1 MMDITNNETW
11 TKQFGVLP
19 IKLNPILAEERY
31 LMLNGGYSDFCLQ
44 SFDDSDSELDKIAW
58 SSNVKNYLKI
68 ITDDVVIRN
77 WYENKTEIVKKDK
90 VISNF
95 NQFYNYIFN
104 KSYKTESDIVPFV
117 IDLFNQLRNITQ
129 ESSEPLEALNLLFT
143 LLVSIE
149 EDYNNIDKAIWG
161 IRNVNLPHSFD
172 YFVERIRE
180 GVKTAKP
187 NLDLILRHSSGR
199 LFQEANRNV
208 ISFNPQR
215 DLFGGVSSKLITES
229 IAYTSIHYTPQY
241 LARTIVENCL
251 NNLGLTT
258 LNEISILDP
267 SCGSSE
273 FLIEILKQLKNINY
287 TGNINIKG
295 FDNSKNAIETSRFLL
310 NYENRTQWNNSLKI
324 DLRVVE
330 DSLTEDWGINNVLL
344 MNPPFTSFELIK
356 DKEIKATIKSVL
368 SDFVKSGRPNQAS
381 AFFLKAINSLS
392 ENAVFGCVLPS
403 SIFTLDIYNSLRNH
417 ISEISNF
424 KIIGKLGNYVFE
436 DALTDVSI
444 VVGTKNRI
452 SFSPKLIWTKNEK
465 GIVQEALRELRKLQ
479 ANNEIAVSKNSYS
492 IYTPEKFPILENS
505 WRIISLN
512 ENKFI
517 TDLNVYIGAR
527 KLVKLQEIFTVY
539 QGALL
544 GTKNVFTISKYEYLD
559 YSDEEKIYFRPLLN
573 NSAIS
578 KGSINITE
586 YVWYPYD
593 QNGLMIQDE
602 TELNQITFA
611 QNNLLPNKLKLQQRS
626 ENREEWW
633 ALTRPRNWQFTKK
646 KRLYSTRFGNSNSFG
661 YDNIGDAVIIE
672 GNAFFPKKEM
682 SEEDLLFYLAVFSSD
697 YFDYLLSIFSK
708 QLAGGKWYDLGN
720 NFIKKIPIPDVHSS
734 FINKSEAYFK
744 LVEIGKEL
752 SNGNTFVKTLSKNQL
767 VKFYP
772 EVRND

>member
-273 FLIEILKQLKNINY
+273 FLIEILKQLKNRNY

-479 ANNEIAVSKNSYS
+479 ANNEIAISKNSYS

>member
-1 MMDITNNETW
+1 MDISNNDTW
-11 TKQFGVLP
+11 TKQLGVLP

-68 ITDDVVIRN
+68 IADDVVIRN

-90 VISNF
+90 AISNF

-117 IDLFNQLRNITQ
+117 IDIFNQLRNITQ

-161 IRNVNLPHSFD
+161 IENVNLPHSFD

-251 NNLGLTT
+251 NNLDLNG

-273 FLIEILKQLKNINY
+273 FLIEILKQLKNRNY

-295 FDNSKNAIETSRFLL
+295 FDNSRNAIETSRFLL
-310 NYENRTQWNNSLKI
+310 NYENRTQWDNSLRI
-324 DLRVVE
+324 DLKVVD
-330 DSLTEDWGINNVLL
+330 DSLTEDWGTNDVLL

-356 DKEIKATIKSVL
+356 DKDIKAIIKSVL

-403 SIFTLDIYNSLRNH
+403 TIFTLDIYETLRNH

-436 DALTDVSI
+436 DALTDVSV
-444 VVGTKNRI
+444 VVGAKNRTN
-452 SFSPKLIWTKNEK
+452 FPPKLIWTKNEK
-465 GIVQEALRELRKLQ
+465 GVAQEALRELRKLQ
-479 ANNEIAVSKNSYS
+479 ANNEIAISKNSYS

-544 GTKNVFTISKYEYLD
+544 GAKDVFTISKYEYSD

-573 NSAIS
+573 NSAIN

-602 TELNQITFA
+602 AELNQITFA
-611 QNNLLPNKLKLQQRS
+611 QSNLLPNKLKLQQRS

-633 ALTRPRNWQFTKK
+633 ALTRPRNWQFTKER
-646 KRLYSTRFGNSNSFG
+646 RLYSTRFGNSNSFG
-661 YDNIGDAVIIE
+661 YDNVGDVVIIE

-720 NFIKKIPIPDVHSS
+720 NFIKKIPIPDAHSS
-734 FINKSEAYFK
+734 TINNSEAYFK

-772 EVRND
+772 EIRND

>member
-1 MMDITNNETW
+1 MDITNNETW

>member
-273 FLIEILKQLKNINY
+273 FLIEILKQLKNRNY

-368 SDFVKSGRPNQAS
+368 SNFVKSGRPNQAS

>member
-1 MMDITNNETW
+1 
-11 TKQFGVLP
+11 
-19 IKLNPILAEERY
+19 
-31 LMLNGGYSDFCLQ
+31 MLNGGYSDFCLQ

>member
-1 MMDITNNETW
+1 MDISNNDIW

-19 IKLNPILAEERY
+19 IKLNPVLAEERF

-44 SFDDSDSELDKIAW
+44 SFDDSDYELDKIAW
-58 SSNVKNYLKI
+58 SSNVKNFLKI
-68 ITDDVVIRN
+68 IADDVVIRN

-95 NQFYNYIFN
+95 NQFYNHIFN
-104 KSYKTESDIVPFV
+104 KSYKTESDIVPFI
-117 IDLFNQLRNITQ
+117 IDIFNQLRNITQ

-149 EDYNNIDKAIWG
+149 EDYNNIDRKIWG
-161 IRNVNLPHSFD
+161 IENIALPYSFD
-172 YFVERIRE
+172 YFVEKIRE

-215 DLFGGVSSKLITES
+215 DLFGGVSSKLTSES

-251 NNLGLTT
+251 NNLNLSA

-273 FLIEILKQLKNINY
+273 FIIEILKQLKNRNY

-295 FDNSKNAIETSRFLL
+295 FDNSRNAIETSRFLL
-310 NYENRTQWNNSLKI
+310 NYENRTQWDNILKI
-324 DLRVVE
+324 DLRVVD
-330 DSLTEDWGINNVLL
+330 DSLTEDWGTNDVLL

-356 DKEIKATIKSVL
+356 DKEIKSTIKSTL
-368 SDFVKSGRPNQAS
+368 SDFIKNGRPNLAS

-392 ENAVFGCVLPS
+392 ENAVFGCILPS
-403 SIFTLDIYNSLRNH
+403 SIFTLDIYKTLRNH
-417 ISEISNF
+417 IFEVSKF
-424 KIIGKLGNYVFE
+424 KIIGKLGNYIFE

-444 VVGTKNRI
+444 VVGAKSRI
-452 SFSPKLIWTKNEK
+452 NVPPQLIWTKNEK
-465 GIVQEALRELRKLQ
+465 GVAQEALRELRKLK
-479 ANNEIAVSKNSYS
+479 ANNENAISNNSYS
-492 IYTPEKFPILENS
+492 IYIPDKFPILENS
-505 WRIISLN
+505 WRIISLS

-517 TDLNVYIGAR
+517 ADLKIYTIAR
-527 KLVKLQEIFTVY
+527 NLLKLQELFTVY

-544 GTKNVFTISKYEYLD
+544 GAKDVFTISKKEYFD
-559 YSDEEKIYFRPLLN
+559 YPDDEKIYFRRLLN
-573 NSAIS
+573 NSAIN
-578 KGSINITE
+578 KGNINITE
-586 YVWYPYD
+586 YVWYPY
-593 QNGLMIQDE
+593 NESGLMIQDE
-602 TELNQITFA
+602 FELNRITFA
-611 QNNLLPNKLKLQQRS
+611 RNHLLPNKPKLLQRS
-626 ENREEWW
+626 ESREKWW
-633 ALTRPRNWQFTKK
+633 ALTRPRNWQFSTE

-661 YDNIGDAVIIE
+661 YDNVGDAVIIE

-697 YFDYLLSIFSK
+697 YFDHLLSVFSK

-720 NFIKKIPIPDVHSS
+720 NYIKMIPLPDAHSPN
-734 FINKSEAYFK
+734 INNSEVYYK
-744 LVEIGKEL
+744 LVEIGREL
-752 SNGNTFVKTLSKNQL
+752 SKGNMFVKTLSKNQL
-767 VKFYP
+767 VKIYP
-772 EVRND
+772 EIRND

>member
-1 MMDITNNETW
+1 M
-11 TKQFGVLP
+11 
-19 IKLNPILAEERY
+19 
-31 LMLNGGYSDFCLQ
+31 
-44 SFDDSDSELDKIAW
+44 
-58 SSNVKNYLKI
+58 
-68 ITDDVVIRN
+68 
-77 WYENKTEIVKKDK
+77 
-90 VISNF
+90 
-95 NQFYNYIFN
+95 IFN

-117 IDLFNQLRNITQ
+117 IDIFNQLRNITR

-161 IRNVNLPHSFD
+161 IENVNLPHSFD

-187 NLDLILRHSSGR
+187 NLDIILRHSSGR

-215 DLFGGVSSKLITES
+215 DLFGGVSSKLITQS

-251 NNLGLTT
+251 NNLELNA

-273 FLIEILKQLKNINY
+273 FLIEILKQLKNRNY
-287 TGNINIKG
+287 TGNIIIKG
-295 FDNSKNAIETSRFLL
+295 FDNSRNAIETSRFLL

-324 DLRVVE
+324 VLRVVD
-330 DSLTEDWGINNVLL
+330 DSLTEDWGINDVLL

-356 DKEIKATIKSVL
+356 DKEIKATIRTVL
-368 SDFVKSGRPNQAS
+368 NNFVKRGRPNQAS

-444 VVGTKNRI
+444 VVGAKNRMN
-452 SFSPKLIWTKNEK
+452 FLPKLIWTKNEK
-465 GIVQEALRELRKLQ
+465 GVAQEALRELRKLQ
-479 ANNEIAVSKNSYS
+479 ANNEIAISKNSYN
-492 IYTPEKFPILENS
+492 IYIPDKFPILENS

-544 GTKNVFTISKYEYLD
+544 GTKDVFTISKYEYLD
-559 YSDEEKIYFRPLLN
+559 YSDREKIYFRPLLN
-573 NSAIS
+573 NSAIN
-578 KGSINITE
+578 KGTINITE

-593 QNGLMIQDE
+593 QNGLMIHNE
-602 TELNQITFA
+602 VELNQITFA
-611 QNNLLPNKLKLQQRS
+611 QNNLFPNKLKLQQRS
-626 ENREEWW
+626 ENRKEWW
-633 ALTRPRNWQFTKK
+633 ALTRPRNWQFTKER
-646 KRLYSTRFGNSNSFG
+646 RLYSTRFGNSNSFG
-661 YDNIGDAVIIE
+661 YDKIGDAVIIE

-682 SEEDLLFYLAVFSSD
+682 SEENLLFYLAVFSSD

-708 QLAGGKWYDLGN
+708 QLAGAKWYDLGN

-734 FINKSEAYFK
+734 IINNSEAYFK

>member
-1 MMDITNNETW
+1 MDISNNNTW

-19 IKLNPILAEERY
+19 IKLNPILAEDRY

-68 ITDDVVIRN
+68 IADDVVIRN
-77 WYENKTEIVKKDK
+77 WYENKTEVIKKEK

-95 NQFYNYIFN
+95 DQFYNYIFS

-117 IDLFNQLRNITQ
+117 IDIFNQLRNITQ
-129 ESSEPLEALNLLFT
+129 ESSEPIEALNLLFT
-143 LLVSIE
+143 LLISIE
-149 EDYNNIDKAIWG
+149 EDYNNIDKGVWG
-161 IRNVNLPHSFD
+161 IENVNLPHSFD

-187 NLDLILRHSSGR
+187 SLDLILRHSSGR

-251 NNLGLTT
+251 NNLDLTI

-273 FLIEILKQLKNINY
+273 FLIEVLKQLKNRNY
-287 TGNINIKG
+287 AGNINIKG

-310 NYENRTQWNNSLKI
+310 NYENRTQWNNTLRI
-324 DLRVVE
+324 DLRVVD
-330 DSLTEDWGINNVLL
+330 DSLMEDWGINDVLL

-368 SDFVKSGRPNQAS
+368 NNFVKSGRPNQAS

-403 SIFTLDIYNSLRNH
+403 SIFTLDIYDTLRNH

-444 VVGTKNRI
+444 VVGAKNRI
-452 SFSPKLIWTKNEK
+452 NFPPKLVWTKNEK
-465 GIVQEALRELRKLQ
+465 GVAQEALRELRKLQ
-479 ANNEIAVSKNSYS
+479 ANNEIAISKNSYS
-492 IYTPEKFPILENS
+492 IYTPDKFPILESS

-517 TDLNVYIGAR
+517 ANLNVYTGAR
-527 KLVKLQEIFTVY
+527 KLVKLQEVFTVY

-544 GTKNVFTISKYEYLD
+544 GAKNVFTISESEYLS

-573 NSAIS
+573 NSAINN
-578 KGSINITE
+578 GSINITE

-593 QNGLMIQDE
+593 TNGLMVQNE
-602 TELNQITFA
+602 AELNQITFA
-611 QNNLLPNKLKLQQRS
+611 QNSLLPNKLKLQQRS

-633 ALTRPRNWQFTKK
+633 ALTRPRNWQYTNE

-672 GNAFFPKKEM
+672 GNAFFPKKDM
-682 SEEDLLFYLAVFSSD
+682 TEENLLFYLAVFSSD

-720 NFIKKIPIPDVHSS
+720 NFIKKIPIPDVHSPL
-734 FINKSEAYFK
+734 INNSEAYFK

-752 SNGNTFVKTLSKNQL
+752 SNGNVFAKKLSKNQL

-772 EVRND
+772 EIKND

>member
-1 MMDITNNETW
+1 MMDISNNNTW
-11 TKQFGVLP
+11 IKQFGVLP

-44 SFDDSDSELDKIAW
+44 SFDDSDFELDKIAW
-58 SSNVKNYLKI
+58 SSNVKNYVKI
-68 ITDDVVIRN
+68 ITDNVVIRN
-77 WYENKTEIVKKDK
+77 WYENKTETVKKDK

-117 IDLFNQLRNITQ
+117 IDIFNQLRNITQ
-129 ESSEPLEALNLLFT
+129 ESSDPLEALNLLFI

-149 EDYNNIDKAIWG
+149 EDYNNIDKSIWG
-161 IRNVNLPHSFD
+161 IDNVNLPHSFD

-187 NLDLILRHSSGR
+187 NLDLLLRHSSGR

-215 DLFGGVSSKLITES
+215 DLFGGISSKLITES

-241 LARTIVENCL
+241 LARAIVENCL
-251 NNLGLTT
+251 DNLDLNA

-273 FLIEILKQLKNINY
+273 FLIEILKQLKNRNY

-310 NYENRTQWNNSLKI
+310 NYENRTQWNHSLRI

-330 DSLTEDWGINNVLL
+330 DSLTEEWGINDVLL

-368 SDFVKSGRPNQAS
+368 GTFVKSGRPNQAS

-444 VVGTKNRI
+444 IVGIKNRI
-452 SFSPKLIWTKNEK
+452 NFPPKLIWTKNEK
-465 GIVQEALRELRKLQ
+465 GVAQEALRELRKLQ
-479 ANNEIAVSKNSYS
+479 ANNEIAISKNSYS
-492 IYTPEKFPILENS
+492 IYTPERFPILENN

-527 KLVKLQEIFTVY
+527 KLIKLQEIFTVY

-544 GTKNVFTISKYEYLD
+544 GTKDVFTISEDEYLG
-559 YSDEEKIYFRPLLN
+559 YSDEERIYFRPLLN
-573 NSAIS
+573 NSAIN
-578 KGSINITE
+578 KGCINITE
-586 YVWYPYD
+586 YVWYPYN
-593 QNGLMIQDE
+593 QNGLMIQNE
-602 TELNQITFA
+602 VELNQITFA
-611 QNNLLPNKLKLQQRS
+611 QKKLLPNKLKLQQRS

-633 ALTRPRNWQFTKK
+633 SLTRPRNWQFIKE

-682 SEEDLLFYLAVFSSD
+682 SEEDLLFYLAVFSSN

-720 NFIKKIPIPDVHSS
+720 NFIKKIPIPDVHTFS
-734 FINKSEAYFK
+734 INDSEAYSK

-772 EVRND
+772 ELRND